1 MLCNAC
7 SGIKPVNSLVIGL
20 DITSGCIISKSSF
33 LALLEFP
40 RAILETLIHSSSVS
54 LSFSHFS

>member
-20 DITSGCIISKSSF
+20 DITSGCIFSKSSF
-33 LALLEFP
+33 LALLEFL